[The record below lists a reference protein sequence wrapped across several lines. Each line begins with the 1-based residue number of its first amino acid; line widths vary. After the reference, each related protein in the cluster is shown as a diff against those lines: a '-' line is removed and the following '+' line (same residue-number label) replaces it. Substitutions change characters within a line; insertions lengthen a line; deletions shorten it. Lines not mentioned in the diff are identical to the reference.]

1 MSKSKNTNKN
11 TNEENEN
18 KTAIEKQQHR
28 RRRLLTSLGLGVLG
42 AYVAPTLF
50 TVGEAQAQRRGSY
63 SRPNYPRRYAGSYS
77 YSYSYPRG
85 RSRNRSR
92 IRDYTED
99 PLLILEDAIIG
110 SRKR

>member
-1 MSKSKNTNKN
+1 MSKSKNTN
-11 TNEENEN
+11 TNQENEN
-18 KTAIEKQQHR
+18 NATIDQQR

-63 SRPNYPRRYAGSYS
+63 SGPRYPQWQGGSYS

-110 SRKR
+110 SQRR